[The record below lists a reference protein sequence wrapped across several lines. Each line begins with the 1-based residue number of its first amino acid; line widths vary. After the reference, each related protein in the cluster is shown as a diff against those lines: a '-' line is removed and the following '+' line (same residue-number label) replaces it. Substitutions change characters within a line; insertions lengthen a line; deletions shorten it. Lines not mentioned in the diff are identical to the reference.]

1 MSSNSREVT
10 ATITGAIVGA
20 LAGYLFFT
28 ERGRRIRQ
36 QIEPALENIA
46 REVTSFRSTIQ
57 NASGISSDGW
67 KALTEALG
75 ETESTPRF
83 PGRQSSPF

>member
-57 NASGISSDGW
+57 NASGIASDGW